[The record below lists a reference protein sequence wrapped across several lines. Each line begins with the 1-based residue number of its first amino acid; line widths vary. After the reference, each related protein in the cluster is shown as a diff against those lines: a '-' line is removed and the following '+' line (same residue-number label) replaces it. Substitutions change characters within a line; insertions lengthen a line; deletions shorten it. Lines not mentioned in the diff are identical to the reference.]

1 MMDIGKLLR
10 STWEFVPILML
21 LFGGAMIAMRSG
33 ADGRAAGEG
42 LRRALANLS
51 HILVRLLAYAAA
63 MLLVNEWIGIRP
75 GLGW

>member
-1 MMDIGKLLR
+1 MDVGKLIR

-21 LFGGAMIAMRSG
+21 LFVGGVIAIRSG
-33 ADGRAAGEG
+33 ADGPAAGEG
-42 LRRALANLS
+42 LRRVLANLS
-51 HILVRLLAYAAA
+51 HILVRILAYGAA